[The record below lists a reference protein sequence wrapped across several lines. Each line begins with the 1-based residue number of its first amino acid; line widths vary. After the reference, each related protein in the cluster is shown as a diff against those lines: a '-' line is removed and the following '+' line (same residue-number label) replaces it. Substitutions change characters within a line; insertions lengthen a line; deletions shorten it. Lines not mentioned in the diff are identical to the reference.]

1 MPHNLLGLCTYLS
14 EYMRT
19 PLFPPIK
26 FHQTFWIWL
35 NAAVVTTGRAL
46 RELLNLWYHFWKLIL
61 LLLICFLGFC
71 MCGFDGGKL
80 FVQFSRTNLL
90 CMKVLLP
97 EVTWSDRFVVSC
109 YTETRGSFK
118 QWRYLEMQVIILS
131 MQDLT
136 DVKTIR
142 RISATFSSAF
152 QIQIPPSFAMW
163 LWSPSTKLLSG
174 SSRFTNHISW

>member
-1 MPHNLLGLCTYLS
+1 MLYILIACHTPCWDCAHISLNIWELLF
-14 EYMRT
+14 
-19 PLFPPIK
+19 FPPIK

-80 FVQFSRTNLL
+80 FVQFSSTNLL

-97 EVTWSDRFVVSC
+97 EVTWLDHFVVSC

-118 QWRYLEMQVIILS
+118 RWSTWRCKWKSSPCKNLGNIL
-131 MQDLT
+131 
-136 DVKTIR
+136 
-142 RISATFSSAF
+142 
-152 QIQIPPSFAMW
+152 
-163 LWSPSTKLLSG
+163 
-174 SSRFTNHISW
+174 

>member
-26 FHQTFWIWL
+26 FHQTFWIWFK
-35 NAAVVTTGRAL
+35 AAAVTTGGAL
-46 RELLNLWYHFWKLIL
+46 REHLNLWYHLWKLIL

-109 YTETRGSFK
+109 YTER
-118 QWRYLEMQVIILS
+118 LEGAPSNGVPGDVSDNPLDARFDRCEDNQENLSNIL
-131 MQDLT
+131 
-136 DVKTIR
+136 
-142 RISATFSSAF
+142 
-152 QIQIPPSFAMW
+152 
-163 LWSPSTKLLSG
+163 
-174 SSRFTNHISW
+174 